1 MKRPAAL
8 WYRPHPPTRRSSSLI
23 GCSAAALACDWPDRV
38 GRAPPLGACAG
49 RPAGYRAQAGAAA
62 AREAAPAWRVRR
74 VVPFWARARA
84 VPAAAGD
91 TGAVR
96 ADPVEVRETLRGWGT
111 HPGAGS
117 GARAGSSAAHP
128 GGPARLAGRR
138 ADRAWPRCPEARGR
152 PGAACRPFPPPLS
165 PALRATEPS
174 FGRLT
179 PALAVP
185 ARLLSEV
192 FV

>member
-1 MKRPAAL
+1 MKSRLCEATGCAL
-8 WYRPHPPTRRSSSLI
+8 APPTRRSSSLI

-62 AREAAPAWRVRR
+62 AREAAPAWLVCR

-117 GARAGSSAAHP
+117 GARAGSAAAHP

-138 ADRAWPRCPEARGR
+138 RTVRGPAARKPVDARAQPAAPSRRLSRLRSGR
-152 PGAACRPFPPPLS
+152 PS
-165 PALRATEPS
+165 PASA
-174 FGRLT
+174 
-179 PALAVP
+179 A
-185 ARLLSEV
+185 
-192 FV
+192 